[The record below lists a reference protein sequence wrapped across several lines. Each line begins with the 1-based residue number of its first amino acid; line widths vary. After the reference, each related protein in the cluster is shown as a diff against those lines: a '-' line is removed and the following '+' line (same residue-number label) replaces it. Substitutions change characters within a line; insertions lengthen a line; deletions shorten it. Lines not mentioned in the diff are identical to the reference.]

1 MSARGRG
8 NDALAAFARG
18 LHQDVFVGLSGLEDL
33 AELLLSNL
41 SPAETHAFRIWLAE
55 ALQSLTPSEMKGV
68 LNRANG
74 SIGFSS
80 RGARELLQAAAD
92 RLGIA

>member
-1 MSARGRG
+1 MRR
-8 NDALAAFARG
+8 DEPLAAFARG

-33 AELLLSNL
+33 AELLLANL
-41 SPAETHAFRIWLAE
+41 SPAETDAFRDWLAK
-55 ALQSLTPSEMKGV
+55 ALRTLAPYEMKTM
-68 LNRANG
+68 LNRSNS

-80 RGARELLQAAAD
+80 KAAYSLLRTAAD